1 MCDYCG
7 CRRQPVIDELSDE
20 HEHLLEHV
28 SQLRRLSRSG
38 SHDEVAEIL
47 RVHVVPALAVHTTKE
62 ERGIFTELRRSWVA
76 DDRLDAL
83 VGEHRAIEELIG
95 RILAAEIDWRPLVR
109 ELADDLAGHIVDE
122 ETDLFPYALYELT
135 PGQWEAVE
143 SLHRA
148 LREHEATT
156 VAAR

>member
-7 CRRQPVIDELSDE
+7 CRRQPAINELSDE
-20 HEHLLEHV
+20 HEQLLEHV
-28 SQLRRLSRSG
+28 SQLRRLARSG

-47 RVHVVPALAVHTTKE
+47 RVHVEPALDVHTTKE

-83 VGEHRAIEELIG
+83 VGEHRAIEVLID
-95 RILAAEIDWRPLVR
+95 RILAAEIDWRSLVR
-109 ELADDLAGHIVDE
+109 DLADELSGHIVDE

-135 PGQWEAVE
+135 PAQWEAVE
-143 SLHRA
+143 RLHRD
-148 LREHEATT
+148 LRAHEVTAA
-156 VAAR
+156 VAW

>member
-7 CRRQPVIDELSDE
+7 CRQQPAIDELSEE
-20 HEHLLEHV
+20 HEQLLEQV
-28 SQLRRLSRSG
+28 SQLRRLARSG
-38 SHDEVAEIL
+38 SHDEVADIL

-83 VGEHRAIEELIG
+83 VGEHRAIEERIG
-95 RILAAEIDWRPLVR
+95 RILAAEDDWRPLVR
-109 ELADDLAGHIVDE
+109 ELADELSGHIVDE

-135 PGQWEAVE
+135 PAQWEAVE
-143 SLHRA
+143 SLHRG
-148 LREHEATT
+148 LRDRE
-156 VAAR
+156 VADAVAR

>member
-7 CRRQPVIDELSDE
+7 CRRQPVIDELSEE
-20 HEHLLEHV
+20 HEHLLEQV
-28 SQLRRLSRSG
+28 SRLRRQARSG
-38 SHDEVAEIL
+38 SHDEVA
-47 RVHVVPALAVHTTKE
+47 RVLSTHVVPALAVHTTKE

-95 RILAAEIDWRPLVR
+95 RILAAEDGWRPLVR
-109 ELADDLAGHIVDE
+109 ELADELSGHIVDE

-135 PGQWEAVE
+135 PTQWEAVE
-143 SLHRA
+143 GLHRD
-148 LREHEATT
+148 LRDREAAST
-156 VAAR
+156 VTA